1 MTKEEYIQEI
11 VDIDCEIE
19 RQFRQIEDI
28 YKDIKADMARRQ
40 NWIIALKDNFS

>member
-1 MTKEEYIQEI
+1 MTKDEILQEV
-11 VDIDCEIE
+11 VDLDIEID

-40 NWIIALKDNFS
+40 NWITELKNLQ